1 MEDSQFHYMAE
12 ADRGIK
18 RHSLETNIV
27 VIRRQKVI
35 VEDYI
40 DGLNYLAEIYD
51 DKELLLFTQEFK
63 ESDMYVQ
70 AFEKSVLLAQK
81 RNVSSDVLLK
91 DKSDIDS
98 YFMGERINER

>member
-1 MEDSQFHYMAE
+1 M
-12 ADRGIK
+12 
-18 RHSLETNIV
+18 
-27 VIRRQKVI
+27 I

>member
-1 MEDSQFHYMAE
+1 MA
-12 ADRGIK
+12 K
-18 RHSLETNIV
+18 QSLEANIV
-27 VIRRQKVI
+27 VIHRQKVI

>member
-1 MEDSQFHYMAE
+1 
-12 ADRGIK
+12 
-18 RHSLETNIV
+18 
-27 VIRRQKVI
+27 
-35 VEDYI
+35 
-40 DGLNYLAEIYD
+40 
-51 DKELLLFTQEFK
+51 
-63 ESDMYVQ
+63 MYQ

>member
-1 MEDSQFHYMAE
+1 MKHFSFEL
-12 ADRGIK
+12 IK

>member
-1 MEDSQFHYMAE
+1 M
-12 ADRGIK
+12 
-18 RHSLETNIV
+18 
-27 VIRRQKVI
+27 
-35 VEDYI
+35 
-40 DGLNYLAEIYD
+40 NYLAEIYD

-98 YFMGERINER
+98 YFMGGTNK

>member
-1 MEDSQFHYMAE
+1 M
-12 ADRGIK
+12 
-18 RHSLETNIV
+18 
-27 VIRRQKVI
+27 I

-98 YFMGERINER
+98 YFNGGTK

>member
-1 MEDSQFHYMAE
+1 M
-12 ADRGIK
+12 
-18 RHSLETNIV
+18 
-27 VIRRQKVI
+27 
-35 VEDYI
+35 
-40 DGLNYLAEIYD
+40 NYLAEIYD

>member
-1 MEDSQFHYMAE
+1 M
-12 ADRGIK
+12 
-18 RHSLETNIV
+18 
-27 VIRRQKVI
+27 I

-98 YFMGERINER
+98 YFMGGTNK

>member
-1 MEDSQFHYMAE
+1 MSLYGE
-12 ADRGIK
+12 ANRGIK